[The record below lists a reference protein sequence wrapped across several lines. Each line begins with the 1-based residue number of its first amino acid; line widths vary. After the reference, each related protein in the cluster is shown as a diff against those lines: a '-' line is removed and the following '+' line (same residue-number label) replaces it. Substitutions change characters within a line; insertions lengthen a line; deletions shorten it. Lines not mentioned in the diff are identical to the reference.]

1 MKQISLK
8 LTLLF
13 GIGHLFLILGRIFS
27 ETFQIFVL
35 FSLLVQ
41 IVCPLDNSL
50 LAELVSTIP
59 LLIRILHL
67 GDQNE

>member
-13 GIGHLFLILGRIFS
+13 GIGHHFHILGRIFS
-27 ETFQIFVL
+27 EIFQIDVL
-35 FSLLVQ
+35 FILLVQ
-41 IVCPLDNSL
+41 IMCPLDNSL
-50 LAELVSTIP
+50 LAELVSSIP
-59 LLIRILHL
+59 LLIRIFHL